1 MFCENLCDKVS
12 KMKNLRML
20 QCNQSK
26 DNNIWD
32 RYYSNMREKIEIPA
46 LWVVLEFPKVFPDSE
61 IFHFFGREKRQN
73 RRSSFPV
80 RLTNSV
86 KKRDPF

>member
-1 MFCENLCDKVS
+1 
-12 KMKNLRML
+12 ML
-20 QCNQSK
+20 ATLYVQCNQSK

-46 LWVVLEFPKVFPDSE
+46 LWVVLEFPKVFPISE

-73 RRSSFPV
+73 RRSSLPV
-80 RLTNSV
+80 CRTNSV
-86 KKRDPF
+86 KFWVSKFQDFQRFSK